1 MNIKPL
7 GNNII
12 VEPVK
17 NSLTTESGL
26 ILSSSDEA
34 DKAKVVAV
42 GSDVVDVQVNDV
54 LLINWKKAQK
64 LDGETYRVSVE
75 EVIAVLED

>member
-1 MNIKPL
+1 
-7 GNNII
+7 
-12 VEPVK
+12 
-17 NSLTTESGL
+17 LTTESGL